1 MEKMEKVEKKKEKEK
16 EKKKKKKEK
25 EKKDSDPEAEKRNM
39 PPQLVRSPPSPHAY
53 PLPQWVS

>member
-16 EKKKKKKEK
+16 EKKEKK

>member
-1 MEKMEKVEKKKEKEK
+1 MEKMEKVEEKKEKEK
-16 EKKKKKKEK
+16 EKEKKEK
-25 EKKDSDPEAEKRNM
+25 MDKDPEAEKRNM